1 MRLHKKLALSAIV
14 VLAALAAPAAAS
26 ATTVWIAPG
35 PTVLGNGSSCT
46 KPGFN
51 GIQAAIAGAPAA
63 EVFNVCTGTYVEQIQ
78 ITRAL
83 TLKAVGTPDVKMPA
97 SPQNSTTTCDTE
109 IPNTYQRNQDLVSI
123 CTPNTVTITGIRF
136 EALWPA
142 GTCYDS
148 EYGLFVG
155 GGATLKMSSSTVAGA
170 GNPPPDSASGC
181 QGGVAIQLGS
191 ARIEPNEVAHGVLTS
206 VNVSNYQKNG
216 IDVTGVGSTG
226 TITNAT
232 VTGSGE
238 TPFIA
243 QNGIEVAFG
252 GTAKIKGA
260 SISGNECNNAVCGS
274 NPIKQTQSTGVLIFT
289 PASGVSVTGSTI
301 NNNDIGVYYE
311 DESSTQPSTPT
322 ATITTNHL
330 NNDRYESV
338 ALGKGSATV
347 SHDVISGG
355 TVGIA
360 LLQFA
365 EFEGVPEPYGP
376 HGTGSFDEITGLSS
390 YAVNGFSDKE
400 PGDKPGSFAI
410 KNSKISGN
418 PPGAGV
424 TESVHSESPSLTITT
439 SASDT

>member
-51 GIQAAIAGAPAA
+51 GIQAAITGAPAA
-63 EVFNVCTGTYVEQIQ
+63 ETFNVCTGTYVEQIQ
-78 ITRAL
+78 ITRGL
-83 TLKAVGTPDVKMPA
+83 TLKAVGTPDVKLPA

-109 IPNTYQRNQDLVSI
+109 IPNSFQANQDLVSI
-123 CTPNTVTITGIRF
+123 CTNKTVNVSGIRF

-155 GGATLKMSSSTVAGA
+155 GGATLKMTSSTVAGA
-170 GNPPPDSASGC
+170 GNPPPDPNSGC

-191 ARIEPNEVAHGVLTS
+191 ARVEPNEVAHGLLTN

-226 TITNAT
+226 TISTST

-252 GTAKIKGA
+252 GTAKIKGV
-260 SISGNECNNAVCGS
+260 SVSGNECNAGVCGS
-274 NPIKQTQSTGVLIFT
+274 NPMKQTQSTGILIFT

-311 DESSTQPSTPT
+311 DESATQPSAPT
-322 ATITTNHL
+322 ATITTSHL

-338 ALGKGSATV
+338 ALGRGSATV
-347 SHDVISGG
+347 SHNFISGG

-360 LLQFA
+360 LLQFG
-365 EFEGVPEPYGP
+365 EVTEPYGP
-376 HGTGSFDEITGLSS
+376 HGTGTFDEMSGLSS

-400 PGDKPGSFAI
+400 PGDKPGSFSI

-424 TESVHSESPSLTITT
+424 TESVHSESASLTITT
-439 SASDT
+439 AASDT

>member
-1 MRLHKKLALSAIV
+1 MRLHTKLALSATV

-26 ATTVWIAPG
+26 ATTAWIAPG

-51 GIQAAIAGAPAA
+51 GIQAAITGAPAA
-63 EVFNVCTGTYVEQIQ
+63 TLFEVCTGTYVEQIQ

-83 TLKAVGTPDVKMPA
+83 TLKADGTPDVKLPA

-109 IPNTYQRNQDLVSI
+109 ITSPYQPNQDLVSI
-123 CTPNTVTITGIRF
+123 CTGGTVTITGIKF

-155 GGATLKMSSSTVAGA
+155 GGATLKMLSSTVAGA
-170 GNPPPDSASGC
+170 GNPPPDPASGC

-191 ARIEPNEVAHGVLTS
+191 ARVEPNEVAHGTLT
-206 VNVSNYQKNG
+206 NDTVSNYQKNG
-216 IDVTGVGSTG
+216 IDVTGTGSTA
-226 TITNAT
+226 TITNAV
-232 VTGSGE
+232 VTGSGPTE
-238 TPFIA
+238 HIA

-252 GTAKIKGA
+252 GTAKIKA
-260 SISGNECNNAVCGS
+260 SSVSGNECEASVCGS
-274 NPIKQTQSTGVLIFT
+274 NPLKQTQSTGILIFT
-289 PASGVSVTGSTI
+289 PASAVSVTGSTI
-301 NNNDIGVYYE
+301 TGNDIGVYYE
-311 DESSTQPSTPT
+311 DESSTAPSSPT
-322 ATITTNHL
+322 AAITANHL

-338 ALGKGSATV
+338 ALGRGSATV
-347 SHDVISGG
+347 SHNVISGG

-360 LLQFA
+360 LLQFG
-365 EFEGVPEPYGP
+365 EVVEPYGP
-376 HGTGSFDEITGLSS
+376 KGTGTFDEMSGLSS

-410 KNSKISGN
+410 THSKISGN

-439 SASDT
+439 SASDS